1 MYYQKDYLMRLI
13 EDLIRFIAMVLF
25 GKKAFQYEIIDD
37 LFASKT
43 DTLHA
48 ELMAL
53 VAQRRLGEAEDMLFD
68 AIEPGQRNGAMVA
81 LDFYQTLNALSDDE
95 LDAADFSRE
104 EIKDG
109 LKQITALYGINIEG
123 IF

>member
-13 EDLIRFIAMVLF
+13 EDLIRFVAMVLF
-25 GKKAFQYEIIDD
+25 GKKTFQYEIIDD
-37 LFASKT
+37 MFAAKT
-43 DTLHA
+43 DKLHA
-48 ELMAL
+48 DLRAL

-68 AIEPGQRNGAMVA
+68 AIEPGQRDGAMVA

-95 LDAADFSRE
+95 LEAADFSRE